1 MSELEKQMAE
11 LLAGT
16 ATVAAGAKEAGK
28 VAAKTRRRSRD
39 LDTSFEAIASSA
51 VASFSVLAT
60 PGKELSDSEIEKIF
74 KEIDTDGSGKLGKD
88 ELLKVPWLP
97 TPHMPPRWSL
107 RPLPCPCVIWA
118 AVPRLRCR
126 IHSRAHARAIP
137 ANRRLNRL
145 IRRQLR
151 NWYVMPTRLPL
162 CNILQAVWLLAII
175 CAHVPVCRD
184 VQAEDMVAFAD
195 KNGDGE
201 VDLEEF
207 KAVCAA
213 VLPMRPRLVDGS
225 GPGACAHR
233 QILMPVYG
241 MYTFACGP
249 YLHRHGICMFHMTE
263 FGSGEAEVWFALGSE
278 RPHAHARAHA
288 HIHIQH
294 TPTRSQPL
302 ALRVDNVCTGVAHET
317 RGPKKGR

>member
-88 ELLKVPWLP
+88 ELLK
-97 TPHMPPRWSL
+97 
-107 RPLPCPCVIWA
+107 
-118 AVPRLRCR
+118 
-126 IHSRAHARAIP
+126 AIK
-137 ANRRLNRL
+137 
-145 IRRQLR
+145 
-151 NWYVMPTRLPL
+151 
-162 CNILQAVWLLAII
+162 QADPKATTEL
-175 CAHVPVCRD
+175 
-184 VQAEDMVAFAD
+184 AEDMVAFAD

-207 KAVCAA
+207 KAV
-213 VLPMRPRLVDGS
+213 
-225 GPGACAHR
+225 
-233 QILMPVYG
+233 
-241 MYTFACGP
+241 
-249 YLHRHGICMFHMTE
+249 
-263 FGSGEAEVWFALGSE
+263 
-278 RPHAHARAHA
+278 
-288 HIHIQH
+288 
-294 TPTRSQPL
+294 
-302 ALRVDNVCTGVAHET
+302 LRTKPEDL
-317 RGPKKGR
+317 KKADDSKADDSKADDSKAKEP